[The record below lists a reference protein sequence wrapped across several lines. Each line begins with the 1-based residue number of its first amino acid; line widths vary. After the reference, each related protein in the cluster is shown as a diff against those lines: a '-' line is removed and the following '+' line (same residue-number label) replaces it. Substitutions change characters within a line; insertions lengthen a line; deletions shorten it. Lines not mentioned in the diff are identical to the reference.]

1 MRTPTLSRSFSS
13 STLSSGGAK
22 SMFSALLLVTLACA
36 HRAEAEA
43 PPVDAWT
50 PSAEEEAVYRALSMR
65 DQGPSCEDLDA
76 MAKDPVATLINITEH
91 ATMPPWVGVRATQCL
106 VSRHAEDAKSTL
118 SAWIVDPNK
127 RGLAFVISDNTAT
140 MPEPVALEL
149 ARAGLTGPHGAD
161 LKRRLAKSSWPSVV
175 QLSAELSPPV
185 QK

>member
-1 MRTPTLSRSFSS
+1 MRTPRISPTPSSR
-13 STLSSGGAK
+13 GAK
-22 SMFSALLLVTLACA
+22 ALIPALLLASLACA

-43 PPVDAWT
+43 PSTDAWT

-76 MAKDPVATLINITEH
+76 MAKDPVAVLINITEH

-106 VSRHAEDAKSTL
+106 VSRHAEDAKATL

-127 RGLAFVISDNTAT
+127 RGLAFVISDNTAG

-149 ARAGLTGPHGAD
+149 ARAGLSGPHAAD

-175 QLSAELSPPV
+175 QLSAEIGPTPS
-185 QK
+185 K